1 MEMNFKMD
9 KKFIHSG
16 QLFVAVRPTD
26 IHTVL
31 GSCIAV
37 CLYDEK
43 LQISG
48 MNHYLLPLW
57 NNDGLQS
64 PKYGNIAIIRLIESM
79 EAVGCERRNI
89 IAKVFGGASPNDM
102 KHTHEDMMIGKRN
115 FQVAIDLLKQYNIKL
130 AAHDVGGV
138 RGRKIAMNSQTG
150 KVQLRY
156 TQKMDQKT
164 WR

>member
-1 MEMNFKMD
+1 MD

-16 QLFVAVRPTD
+16 QLHVAARPTY

-31 GSCIAV
+31 GSCVAV
-37 CLYDEK
+37 CLYDSK
-43 LQISG
+43 SGISG

-64 PKYGNIAIIRLIESM
+64 PKYGNIAIPKLIDAM

-102 KHTHEDMMIGKRN
+102 RHTNENMMIGKRN
-115 FQVAIDLLKQYNIKL
+115 FQIAVDILAQYNIKMV
-130 AAHDVGGV
+130 ANDIGGI
-138 RGRKIAMNSQTG
+138 RGRKIVMDSVSG
-150 KVQLRY
+150 KIQLTY
-156 TQKMDQKT
+156 TQKTTLEQ
-164 WR
+164 

>member
-1 MEMNFKMD
+1 ME

-16 QLFVAVRPTD
+16 QLYVAARPSY

-37 CLYDEK
+37 CLYDSK
-43 LQISG
+43 MNISG

-64 PKYGNIAIIRLIESM
+64 PKYGNIAIPKLIEGM
-79 EAVGCERRNI
+79 EAVGCSKKDM

-102 KHTHEDMMIGKRN
+102 HHTSENMMIGKRN
-115 FQVAIDLLKQYNIKL
+115 YQIAVDILQQYNIKIV
-130 AAHDVGGV
+130 AQDIGGI
-138 RGRKIAMNSQTG
+138 RGRKIVMDSLTG
-150 KVQLRY
+150 KIQLSY
-156 TQKMDQKT
+156 TQKSNQG
-164 WR
+164 

>member
-1 MEMNFKMD
+1 MD

-16 QLFVAVRPTD
+16 QLYVAARPTE

-43 LQISG
+43 MQIAG

-57 NNDGLQS
+57 NNEGLQS
-64 PKYGNIAIIRLIESM
+64 PKYGNIAIPRLIEGM
-79 EAVGCERRNI
+79 EAVGCQRGNI

-102 KHTHEDMMIGKRN
+102 KHTREEMMIGQRN
-115 FQVAIDLLKQYNIKL
+115 FQIAQEMLRQYGIKL
-130 AAHDVGGV
+130 SAHDVGGL
-138 RGRKIAMNSQTG
+138 RGRKIAMNSETG

-156 TQKMDQKT
+156 TQKSE
-164 WR
+164 

>member
-1 MEMNFKMD
+1 MD

-16 QLFVAVRPTD
+16 QLFVAARPSY

-37 CLYDEK
+37 CLYDPIT
-43 LQISG
+43 QISG

-64 PKYGNIAIIRLIESM
+64 PKYGNIAIPKLIESM
-79 EAVGCERRNI
+79 ENVGCQRKHI

-102 KHTHEDMMIGKRN
+102 KHHNENMMIGKRN
-115 FQVAIDLLKQYNIKL
+115 FQIAVDTLSQYKITLVASDI
-130 AAHDVGGV
+130 GGI
-138 RGRKIAMNSQTG
+138 RGRKIVMDSLSG
-150 KVQLRY
+150 KITLSY
-156 TQKMDQKT
+156 TQKNQ
-164 WR
+164 

>member
-1 MEMNFKMD
+1 ME

-16 QLFVAVRPTD
+16 QLYVAARPSY

-37 CLYDEK
+37 CLYDSK
-43 LQISG
+43 MNISG

-64 PKYGNIAIIRLIESM
+64 PKYGNIAIPKLIEGM
-79 EAVGCERRNI
+79 EAVGCSKKDM

-102 KHTHEDMMIGKRN
+102 HHTSENMMIGKRN
-115 FQVAIDLLKQYNIKL
+115 YQIAVDILQQYNIKIV
-130 AAHDVGGV
+130 AQDMGGI
-138 RGRKIAMNSQTG
+138 RGRKIVMDSITG
-150 KVQLRY
+150 KIQLSY
-156 TQKMDQKT
+156 TQKSS
-164 WR
+164 